1 MDTRKA
7 PSVKLQKDSRGFSA
21 GLASA
26 FHEWLLIFFMF
37 VNAVFSYLVT
47 KFARSNKLKTPCLL
61 CSRLDHVIGNE
72 NIGFYKD
79 LICIAHKLE
88 ISSLVYCHI
97 HDKLADVCD
106 MCEGCLFSFTSEKKS
121 ALETNRFLVGKLG
134 NNLESCFHL
143 DASPKDPSSK
153 KHCSC
158 CKETWIS
165 RAYDQ
170 KSFQKKS
177 IGPEGKGGH
186 SYLNHTDGL
195 ETGNK
200 KISGQLKTSYLRS
213 RSFEALSHIGYSEL
227 KLTSESE
234 SEIPLSEDD
243 DDDDDDDD
251 TSTMAHNGE
260 DPNEEIES
268 HCIQPEST
276 TVTAQILHNDFAPK
290 KFISC
295 SPAFSVHL
303 PTEKIDVP
311 DSLTPLHSTQGG
323 LPTIPV
329 ELPDEKTD
337 AGGHNCL
344 TPMHSDQAGSPTLSA
359 QVPKGKMIACEPDYL
374 IPVLSDQTR
383 SSTLSVT
390 VPKEKFDVGEPDYLT
405 PVLSDH
411 PGLHALS
418 IQIPKEKT
426 DAGESDYLTPVF
438 SEQAGS
444 PLLSVQIPNDQVDV
458 GGPEYLT
465 PVPSDQADSSLLS
478 VQNLKERND
487 VGEPEYLTPIV
498 SVRAGSPELPVLVLD
513 DVNEPNYLTPLAFSD
528 AIGHG
533 LEELYWR
540 QSEQLDDP
548 SGPPEVVPQKD
559 IPSTQITKPIAEASG
574 GTSDTCGTG
583 LDQAVTIKTEKVAE
597 FENDQITTSG
607 LCSRKDEATDTLHAE
622 ETGNS
627 GQNHG
632 TEDDEIHKLEAGSTI
647 SEPDLKT
654 DLVSGHTT
662 PNLVNSTDSLKL
674 VIGNKG
680 NPISTI
686 FAEQLTPKNSTIHE
700 DLKLL
705 LSQAARGVESS
716 SNDISPRA
724 LDIYESGIESLDGS
738 VVSEIDGE
746 SVIDRLKRQ
755 IEHDRKSVNALYKE
769 LEEERNAS
777 AIAANQAMA
786 MITRLQEEK
795 ASLHMEALQYLRMM
809 EEQAEYDV
817 DALQKANDLLAE
829 REKDIQDLEEEL
841 DIYRI
846 KFPHIDAIQDSWCYL
861 SGEDV
866 KIEQSDVSCSNLP
879 NDPFLSKKS
888 EDGNKP
894 GEIDARV
901 GYTSLIK
908 DSLSEFEDEKL
919 YISRCLK
926 KLETRLNLLLS
937 NKAYVNKSNCG
948 YLGEE
953 CHEVN
958 NSSLQNGHLEENESS
973 GNKGSTYIGEISVE
987 ESSNSPAGK
996 DQLLSKEN
1004 HHSDS
1009 YPQKEVQTSTADRGA
1024 DLVSLENEV
1033 ADLNERLQALEADR
1047 SFVEHTIN
1055 ALQKSGE
1062 GMQFVQEIAHHLREL
1077 RRIGTKRIEQTVT

>member
-1 MDTRKA
+1 MDTKTA
-7 PSVKLQKDSRGFSA
+7 PSVKLQKGSRGFSA

-26 FHEWLLIFFMF
+26 FHEWLLIFLLF

-72 NIGFYKD
+72 SPGFYKD
-79 LICIAHKLE
+79 LICGAHKLE

-97 HDKLADVCD
+97 HDKLADVRD

-121 ALETNRFLVGKLG
+121 VLETNRFLVGKLG
-134 NNLESCFHL
+134 SNLESCFHL
-143 DASPKDPSSK
+143 DDSPKDPSSK
-153 KHCSC
+153 KQCSC
-158 CKETWIS
+158 CKETWNS

-170 KSFQKKS
+170 KFFQKKS
-177 IGPEGKGGH
+177 AGPEGQGGH
-186 SYLNHTDGL
+186 SHLNHSDGL

-200 KISGQLKTSYLRS
+200 KMSGQLKTSYLRS

-243 DDDDDDDD
+243 DDDDDDD
-251 TSTMAHNGE
+251 TSTMAHNVE
-260 DPNEEIES
+260 DPSKEIES
-268 HCIQPEST
+268 NCIQPESAT
-276 TVTAQILHNDFAPK
+276 ITAQILHNDFAPK
-290 KFISC
+290 KFISS

-303 PTEKIDVP
+303 PNEKIDVGEP

-323 LPTIPV
+323 LPTIAV
-329 ELPDEKTD
+329 EVPDDKTD
-337 AGGHNCL
+337 AGEHNCL
-344 TPMHSDQAGSPTLSA
+344 APMHSDQAGSATLSVE
-359 QVPKGKMIACEPDYL
+359 VPKGKLDACEPNYL
-374 IPVLSDQTR
+374 TPVLSDQTH

-405 PVLSDH
+405 PVLSDQ
-411 PGLHALS
+411 PVLHALS
-418 IQIPKEKT
+418 VQIPKEKT
-426 DAGESDYLTPVF
+426 DAGEPDYLTPVF
-438 SEQAGS
+438 SEQAGL

-458 GGPEYLT
+458 G
-465 PVPSDQADSSLLS
+465 
-478 VQNLKERND
+478 
-487 VGEPEYLTPIV
+487 EPEYLTPLV
-498 SVRAGSPELPVLVLD
+498 SVRAGSPELPVLVQD
-513 DVNEPNYLTPLAFSD
+513 ENIDAHESNYLTPLAFSD

-533 LEELYWR
+533 LEELDWH

-548 SGPPEVVPQKD
+548 AAPAEVVPQKD
-559 IPSTQITKPIAEASG
+559 IPSTQIAKSVAEASG
-574 GTSDTCGTG
+574 GTLDTSGTG
-583 LDQAVTIKTEKVAE
+583 LDQAVTIKTERVAE
-597 FENDQITTSG
+597 FENDQISTGG

-627 GQNHG
+627 GQSHG
-632 TEDDEIHKLEAGSTI
+632 TEDDEMPKLEA
-647 SEPDLKT
+647 
-654 DLVSGHTT
+654 GHTT
-662 PNLVNSTDSLKL
+662 PNPVNSTDSLKL

-716 SNDISPRA
+716 SNDMSPRA
-724 LDIYESGIESLDGS
+724 LDRYESGIESLDGS

-755 IEHDRKSVNALYKE
+755 IEHDRKSMNALYKE

-777 AIAANQAMA
+777 AVAANQAMA

-846 KFPHIDAIQDSWCYL
+846 KFPDIDAIQDSWHDL
-861 SGEDV
+861 GGGDM
-866 KIEQSDVSCSNLP
+866 KIEQSDVNCSNLP
-879 NDPFLSKKS
+879 NNLLLSEKS
-888 EDGNKP
+888 KDGNKP

-919 YISRCLK
+919 YITRCLK

-937 NKAYVNKSNCG
+937 NKVYANKSHSG

-953 CHEVN
+953 CHGVN
-958 NSSLQNGHLEENESS
+958 SSSLQNGHLEENESL

-987 ESSNSPAGK
+987 ESSNSPAGN

-1009 YPQKEVQTSTADRGA
+1009 YPQKESTADRDA

-1033 ADLNERLQALEADR
+1033 AELNERLEALEEDR
-1047 SFVEHTIN
+1047 TFVKHTIN
-1055 ALQKSGE
+1055 ALRKSGE

-1077 RRIGTKRIEQTVT
+1077 RRIGTKRIEQAVT